1 MRRAVVALLAL
12 GIGCTA
18 PPRTLPAPATAAP
31 AIGAVT
37 ADELRRDLFA
47 FADDSMHGRETGT
60 EDATRA
66 MRFLVDR
73 LKQLGLEPAGDSGFA
88 QRVPMQKELFGPG
101 TRITVQEGGSSRP
114 VKIGSEIVPLLNL
127 GAGVPPT
134 KRTADGEIVFVGYGL
149 SLANPKRD
157 DFAGLSL
164 QGKVVVVVNG
174 APAGVDSAK
183 RAELEGQA
191 AISQRLAQILPQR
204 PAAVIVLLAGK
215 GTELF
220 EQSAPQLE
228 RAVALR
234 SNAAEVPEGERQIPM
249 IMLGVP
255 VAGSP
260 LLPAGW
266 PSDDKAQV
274 LSGRRLTAR
283 IEQVKTPITGYN
295 VAAIVRGSDPTLNA
309 TYVAFGAHYDHVGIV
324 RPTAGDSIANGADDD
339 GSGSMALLAI
349 ARVMQQAPVK
359 PRRSVLF
366 VWHIGEE
373 KGLLGSSWFTDHPT
387 VPIDSIVAQINADM
401 IGRNAESLLYVVGPI
416 AAPNDQSKRLGA
428 IVDSVNATLVPP
440 FKIDREMDNPN
451 HPEHIYERS
460 DHYNYAKKGIP
471 IVFLTTGLHD
481 DYHKVSDDPRK
492 IEYAKMARVTGL
504 MVELARAV
512 ANSPNR
518 PR

>member
-31 AIGAVT
+31 PIGDVT
-37 ADELRRDLFA
+37 AEELRRDLYA

-66 MRFLVDR
+66 MRFLIER
-73 LKQLGLEPAGDSGFA
+73 LTRLGLEPAGDSGFA
-88 QRVPMQKELFGPG
+88 QRVPMQKEVFGPG
-101 TRITVQEGGSSRP
+101 TQISVEQNGNTRP
-114 VKIGSEIVPLLNL
+114 VKLGTEIVPLLNL

-149 SLANPKRD
+149 TMASPKRD

-204 PAAVIVLLAGK
+204 PAAVIVLLTGK

-228 RAVALR
+228 RAVTLR
-234 SNAAEVPEGERQIPM
+234 SNAPEVPESERQIPM

-255 VAGSP
+255 VVGSP
-260 LLPAGW
+260 LLPTGW

-274 LSGRRLTAR
+274 LSGRRFTAR
-283 IEQVKTPITGYN
+283 IEQVTTPITGYN
-295 VAAIVRGSDPTLNA
+295 VAAVVRGSDPSLSA
-309 TYVAFGAHYDHVGIV
+309 TYLAFGAHYDHVGIIQ
-324 RPTAGDSIANGADDD
+324 PTAGDSIANGADDD

-401 IGRNAESLLYVVGPI
+401 IGRNAPESLYVVGPE
-416 AAPNDQSKRLGA
+416 AAPNNQSKRLGA
-428 IVDSVNATLVPP
+428 IVDSVNAAQSRP
-440 FKIDREMDNPN
+440 FAINREMDNPN

-460 DHYNYAKKGIP
+460 DHFNYAKKGIP
-471 IVFLTTGLHD
+471 IVFFTSGLHD
-481 DYHKVSDDPRK
+481 DYHKVSDEVSKVDFEK
-492 IEYAKMARVTGL
+492 LARVARL
-504 MVELARAV
+504 IVEVGRAV
-512 ANSPNR
+512 ASAPGR